1 MSDDQLRTLDDMLR
15 DGPLDLGG
23 ELQEQRRLLVEM
35 LTSIPLPDDVV
46 TTSGE
51 LGGVPVITV
60 DIHGVG
66 AGGVVLYL
74 HGGAYAMGTAQASL
88 GLASDVARRNEEA
101 GRQQGG
107 EQDPLHEVLLGQAQW
122 RAVNFDVPDA
132 TGICFPVGRVTVA
145 VVLPGTV
152 TMRSNRQPVCVHS
165 DATTP
170 RTVSIDAATCPS
182 PAGTCGA
189 IAIDA
194 YPGAA
199 GVIPANCL

>member
-60 DIHGVG
+60 DIHGAG
-66 AGGVVLYL
+66 GGGVVLYL

-88 GLASDVARRNEEA
+88 GLALDVARRN
-101 GRQQGG
+101 
-107 EQDPLHEVLLGQAQW
+107 
-122 RAVNFDVPDA
+122 
-132 TGICFPVGRVTVA
+132 
-145 VVLPGTV
+145 
-152 TMRSNRQPVCVHS
+152 
-165 DATTP
+165 
-170 RTVSIDAATCPS
+170 
-182 PAGTCGA
+182 
-189 IAIDA
+189 
-194 YPGAA
+194 
-199 GVIPANCL
+199 